1 MCGSFIFRVIHLCKP
16 SDATF
21 FPHLFNV
28 ITKHCASVRLSRSL
42 CVFDVIRC
50 KCTEESTKKLSR
62 FQVSAEH
69 PTTRYDVLNL
79 IQSCSSGNDDDVIEL
94 SLLERIVRTGAI
106 NSRVRLNVIR
116 TIASPYNIR
125 RNKVRSLKPTNLRE
139 HWTCR
144 KFRYSRA

>member
-28 ITKHCASVRLSRSL
+28 ITKHCASVRLSL
-42 CVFDVIRC
+42 YVYLND
-50 KCTEESTKKLSR
+50 
-62 FQVSAEH
+62 VSA
-69 PTTRYDVLNL
+69 PKNQRRNFLDSRYRPSIQLRRYDVLNL

-106 NSRVRLNVIR
+106 NSRFRLNVIR
-116 TIASPYNIR
+116 TIASPYNIK